1 MYVNGWLRMFALPMQ
16 ASTATP
22 ENHRLEDD
30 IVLLDEVVPVD
41 KMEIEEYAKSLSWQ
55 LTRSD
60 RRNAPV
66 APPSSTETG
75 NITYHRRITFSTVRA
90 VDLRQVEILC
100 ESVRALSIFFP
111 PPSSTLFFFFLP
123 ARF

>member
-1 MYVNGWLRMFALPMQ
+1 MQ
-16 ASTATP
+16 ASIATP
-22 ENHRLEDD
+22 EDHRLEDD

-55 LTRSD
+55 LSRSD
-60 RRNAPV
+60 RRNAPT

-75 NITYHRRITFSTVRA
+75 DITYHRRITFSTVRA

-100 ESVRALSIFFP
+100 ESVRALSIFFFP
-111 PPSSTLFFFFLP
+111 PPSSALFFLLSLLAFEKNG
-123 ARF
+123 R